1 VAVSCQERESHTLKQ
16 AWQKVEE
23 QRFPEACFVRPCG
36 DNVGYARNG
45 SQLAFVTTVLVAWG
59 KAEVDPYS
67 TFSVRLDLDNETKR
81 GENRRLLHFAWNFGS
96 ARKRQGSEAVRHDED
111 LLISSQPDVGYCLQ
125 ASLITV
131 LPVCSGPPSGG
142 KKRRDRSHE

>member
-1 VAVSCQERESHTLKQ
+1 MSV
-16 AWQKVEE
+16 
-23 QRFPEACFVRPCG
+23 
-36 DNVGYARNG
+36 NRNHWG
-45 SQLAFVTTVLVAWG
+45 AKPYQLAFVTTVLVAWG

-131 LPVCSGPPSGG
+131 LPVCYAGMKRNFKKKQEEIQMAVLSVGRQGRTSGPPSGG